1 MRYWGFSLMP
11 ALIGRYLL
19 FSVGSPSRWPDSK
32 IIARGFQPPSALM
45 NMLFV
50 ALMEIETRL
59 LKKPAAGTSILLSG
73 KKQN

>member
-1 MRYWGFSLMP
+1 
-11 ALIGRYLL
+11 
-19 FSVGSPSRWPDSK
+19 
-32 IIARGFQPPSALM
+32 
-45 NMLFV
+45 MLFV